1 MKLITI
7 LNAALLNALIFLFI
21 AKRWESMTNLL
32 VANSTAAL
40 LTYFILFLDGDV

>member
-7 LNAALLNALIFLFI
+7 PNVALLNALIFLFI
-21 AKRWESMTNLL
+21 AKSWESMINLL
-32 VANSTAAL
+32 VASSTAAF